1 MKELKCPNCGKAFTV
16 DEAEYA
22 SIVNQVRNA
31 EFEDALSRRLE
42 EISKTKDA
50 ERSNAVLQA
59 ENDFQKKLNAK
70 DAELGKKV
78 EELAKI
84 KAQMT
89 GVVQA
94 KQIELAEQLSL
105 KDQEIAKLREQ
116 VSTIATTTQGEMAVK
131 MAEKEQEIV
140 RLQSAITRGDADKRL
155 AVMEEKQ
162 KFLQQLSEKELAF
175 RELEGAMENEKSQ
188 ALIRE
193 NNLKTQYEDRLKQ
206 KETEVAF
213 YRDLKAKQSTKM
225 VGETLE
231 QHCQIEFNRM
241 RVVSFPNAYFDKDND
256 AGGGT
261 KGDFIFRD
269 YIDGVEYISIMFEMK
284 NEMDTTVTKHK
295 NEDFYAK
302 LDKDRREKGCEY
314 AVLVSLLEADNE
326 YFNQGIVD
334 VSWKYEKMYVVR
346 PQFFIP
352 LISLLTQAAKKSV
365 EYKKELQLAR
375 QQNIDVTNFERQLN
389 DFKEKFG
396 NNYRLASEK
405 FQTAID
411 EIDKTIDHL
420 QKVKLGLLGSERN
433 LRLANDKADAL
444 TVRKLTF
451 KNPTMK
457 AKFDE
462 ARNAENGSPVTDIDA
477 EYVGGV

>member
-1 MKELKCPNCGKAFTV
+1 M
-16 DEAEYA
+16 
-22 SIVNQVRNA
+22 
-31 EFEDALSRRLE
+31 
-42 EISKTKDA
+42 
-50 ERSNAVLQA
+50 LQA

-116 VSTIATTTQGEMAVK
+116 VGTIATTTQGEMALK

-155 AVMEEKQ
+155 ALMEEKQ
-162 KFLQQLSEKELAF
+162 KFLQQISEKELAF

-241 RVVSFPNAYFDKDND
+241 RVVSFPNAYFDKDTD

-284 NEMDTTVTKHK
+284 NEMDTTATKHK

-326 YFNQGIVD
+326 FFNQGIVD

-365 EYKKELQLAR
+365 EYKKELQLAHR
-375 QQNIDVTNFERQLN
+375 QNIDVTNFERQLN

-420 QKVKLGLLGSERN
+420 QKVKQGLLGSERN

-462 ARNAENGSPVTDIDA
+462 ARKAENGSPVTDIDA
-477 EYVGGV
+477 EDVGSESF